1 MNGLKH
7 AREILIGGAVVAVI
21 AIAVALWFASDAIP
35 RDGLRGWAVAVTMLL
50 VPGFLAGFWF
60 GKVEARGVLHGF
72 DQSLD
77 RMVGVVSNVMT
88 VRDQSR
94 IAVHKATNPPH
105 YNVVLPG
112 VHELP
117 PITNRAPKSGD
128 IIEL

>member
-1 MNGLKH
+1 MSGFKH
-7 AREILIGGAVVAVI
+7 AREILIGGVVVVVI
-21 AIAVALWFASDAIP
+21 AVAVALWMASDAVG
-35 RDGLRGWAVAVTMLL
+35 RDGLRGWAVIVTMLL
-50 VPGFLAGFWF
+50 VPTFLAGFWF

-77 RMVGVVSNVMT
+77 RMVSVVGDVMA

-94 IAVHKATNPPH
+94 IAVHKATQPN
-105 YNVVLPG
+105 YNVVLPS

-117 PITNRAPKSGD
+117 PITNRAPRGGD